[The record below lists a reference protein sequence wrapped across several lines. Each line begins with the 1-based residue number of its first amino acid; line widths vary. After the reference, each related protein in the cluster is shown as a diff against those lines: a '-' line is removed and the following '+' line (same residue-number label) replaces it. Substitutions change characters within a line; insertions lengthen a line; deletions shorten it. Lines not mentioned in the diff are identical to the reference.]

1 MHWAALLRRA
11 GHTPSAACCAS
22 HDGGSS
28 ARTGHADSP
37 RQAPC
42 DDGLHHLGREEGER
56 EGHTDRALAAAFA
69 DGNLVGAGDLTG
81 EKLLEPSPAARDRLE
96 DAAAILN
103 LHRTQ
108 VRLAALRHQDLTAAL
123 RRLCGPGEV
132 DRSFVF
138 AVDRD
143 FDPALVERDPMQMV
157 EDQIAVAQLR
167 ALWPCRPH
175 RTDHE
180 PLDLRCW
187 NAGCRSWLRLPLQDG
202 LGDVVAVAA

>member
-56 EGHTDRALAAAFA
+56 EGHADRALAAAFA
-69 DGNLVGAGDLTG
+69 DGNLLGAGNLTG
-81 EKLLEPSPAARDRLE
+81 EKFLEPSPAARDRLE

-108 VRLAALRHQDLTAAL
+108 VWLSALWYQDLTTAL
-123 RRLCGPGEV
+123 RRLFGPGQV

-143 FDPALVERDPMQMV
+143 LDPALVQRHLMQMV
-157 EDQIAVAQLR
+157 EDQISVAQLR
-167 ALWPCRPH
+167 VRRPCRPH
-175 RTDHE
+175 RTDNE
-180 PLDLRCW
+180 RLDLRCW
-187 NAGCRSWLRLPLQDG
+187 NAGCRSWLGLPLQDG

>member
-1 MHWAALLRRA
+1 MHWAAGSYAEPVIPRA
-11 GHTPSAACCAS
+11 PRAARSMTGA
-22 HDGGSS
+22 DRPDRSS
-28 ARTGHADSP
+28 RFPAAAALH
-37 RQAPC
+37 
-42 DDGLHHLGREEGER
+42 DGLHHLGREEGER
-56 EGHTDRALAAAFA
+56 EGHADRALAAAFA
-69 DGNLVGAGDLTG
+69 DGNLIGAGNLTG
-81 EKLLEPSPAARDRLE
+81 EKFLEPSPAARDRLE
-96 DAAAILN
+96 DAAAIIN
-103 LHRTQ
+103 LHWTQ

-123 RRLCGPGEV
+123 RRLFGPGEV

-138 AVDRD
+138 ASDRD
-143 FDPALVERDPMQMV
+143 LDPALVERHPMQMV

-187 NAGCRSWLRLPLQDG
+187 NAGYRSWLRPPLQDG